1 MADNI
6 VTSLNN
12 KDLNSFYFYLIPKP
26 FYYYQISALPHCI
39 GAIQNIYYN
48 PFIDMTDA
56 SLEECVLDLE
66 KYGKGVVFP
75 DTPMVY
81 RVKNS
86 DVIEKELKTIMV
98 NYDNDE
104 PLLSVYP
111 FKYYMVFDG
120 FNEPLMVKPQLTEY
134 YSYFTIK
141 VKTMVSAVPNY
152 LMYVHGYNGD
162 ETGKV
167 EGLKNRNPLISSFS
181 NDAYS
186 TFLGTSS
193 ASFNAQ
199 YDIERRNEELRYSQN
214 KDNLGLSTITNVIGL
229 GASLFTGNIGGTM
242 NSIGSLV
249 GNGMNYQHNAEQH
262 SLNEYARQTM
272 HMATLKD
279 LQNKPRI
286 MSSVGTNY
294 DFDTKVNGGA
304 YVYEYGLH
312 PNHLEEVRKY
322 IKRFGYP
329 VEEYTSSINLRSRKA
344 YNFFKFRKCDIE
356 GVSIPVE
363 HLRKIESI
371 YEQGVTLWH
380 MDRTSSFKNYEQ
392 DNSEVSL

>member
-1 MADNI
+1 MTDSI

-12 KDLNSFYFYLIPKP
+12 RDLNSFYFYLIPKP
-26 FYYYQISALPHCI
+26 FYYYQITFLPHCN

-48 PFIDMTDA
+48 PFIDMTDVA
-56 SLEECVLDLE
+56 ITDCVLDLE
-66 KYGKGVVFP
+66 KYGKGIVFP

-81 RVKNS
+81 RVTASNI
-86 DVIEKELKTIMV
+86 VEKELKTIMV
-98 NYDNDE
+98 NYDKDE
-104 PLLSVYP
+104 PLLSIYP

-134 YSYFTIK
+134 YSYFTVK

-152 LMYVHGYNGD
+152 LMYVHAYNGD
-162 ETGKV
+162 KTGKV
-167 EGLKNRNPLISSFS
+167 EGFKNRNPLISSFS

-199 YDIERRNEELRYSQN
+199 YDIERRNEELRYNQN
-214 KDNLGLSTITNVIGL
+214 KDSLGLSTISNIVGL
-229 GASLFTGNIGGTM
+229 GASLLTGNIGGIGS
-242 NSIGSLV
+242 SIGSLL
-249 GNGMNYQHNAEQH
+249 GNGMDYKHNSEQH
-262 SLNEYARQTM
+262 SLNEYAMQTM

-286 MSSVGTNY
+286 MSSAGTNY
-294 DFDTKVNGGA
+294 DFDTKVNGGT

-312 PNHLEEVRKY
+312 PNHLAEVRRY

-329 VEEYTSSINLRSRKA
+329 VEEYTSSIDLRSRRA
-344 YNFFKFRKCDIE
+344 WNFFKFRKCDVE
-356 GVSIPVE
+356 GVTIPVE
-363 HLRKIESI
+363 HLRMIESI
-371 YEQGVTLWH
+371 YENGITFWH
-380 MDRTSSFKNYEQ
+380 MDRDITFKDYNQ
-392 DNSEVSL
+392 DNSEVKL